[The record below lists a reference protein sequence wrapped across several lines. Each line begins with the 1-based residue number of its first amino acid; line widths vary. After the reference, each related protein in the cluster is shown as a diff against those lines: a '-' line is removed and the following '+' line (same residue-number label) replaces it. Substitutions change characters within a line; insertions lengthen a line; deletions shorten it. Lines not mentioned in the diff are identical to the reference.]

1 MPPPLP
7 QVIDTHVHLGT
18 CRVFG
23 RDQRDE
29 HVIESMGRSDVS
41 LSIVQPYPGAP
52 DAARVHDDI
61 AALRESSGGRV
72 AGLASLNPHRDE
84 SEYFA
89 EIKRCVV
96 ELGFVGVKLHTI
108 GHALD
113 PGSRDAGTVFAT
125 ARELDVPVMVHTGPG
140 LPFADPA
147 LLLSPARAFPDL
159 QIVLA
164 HAGHGIVTGNAIAVA
179 EVCDN
184 ILLETS
190 WCRPGDIGVMI
201 QRLGGDRV
209 MFGTDAPNNVATEFA
224 KYESLDLDETTRT
237 AVLGGTAR
245 RVFRIE

>member
-1 MPPPLP
+1 MSQPAI
-7 QVIDTHVHLGT
+7 VDAHVHLGA

-23 RDQRDE
+23 RDQSADD
-29 HVIESMGRSDVS
+29 VIGSMDLHDVG

-61 AALRESSGGRV
+61 AALRETSGGRV
-72 AGLASLNPHRDE
+72 VGLASLNPHRDAN
-84 SEYFA
+84 EYFT
-89 EIKRCVV
+89 EIKRCVT

-113 PGSRDAGTVFAT
+113 PGSQDATTVFTT
-125 ARELDVPVMVHTGPG
+125 ARELGIPVMVHTGPG

-147 LLLSPARAFPDL
+147 LLLPRALAFPEV
-159 QIVLA
+159 QIVFA

-184 ILLETS
+184 VILETS

-201 QRLGGDRV
+201 QRLGPDRV
-209 MFGTDAPNNVATEFA
+209 MFGTDSPSNVSTELA
-224 KYESLDLDETTRT
+224 KYGSLGLDDAALTM
-237 AVLGGTAR
+237 VMGGTAR
-245 RVFRIE
+245 RLFNL

>member
-1 MPPPLP
+1 MPTFPD
-7 QVIDTHVHLGT
+7 VVDAHVHLGI

-29 HVIESMGRSDVS
+29 DVLGSMDSSEVA

-52 DAARVHDDI
+52 DASKVHDDI
-61 AALRESSGGRV
+61 AALRESTGSRV
-72 AGLASLNPHRDE
+72 VGLASLNPHRDE
-84 SEYFA
+84 SEYFS
-89 EIKRCVV
+89 EIKRCVG

-113 PGSRDAGTVFAT
+113 PGSKDAATVFAT
-125 ARELDVPVMVHTGPG
+125 AKELGIPVMVHTGPG
-140 LPFADPA
+140 LPFSDPA
-147 LLLSPARAFPDL
+147 LLLSPARTFPEV

-184 ILLETS
+184 IVLETS

-201 QRLGGDRV
+201 QRLGADRV
-209 MFGTDAPNNVATEFA
+209 MFGTDSPNNVTTEFA
-224 KYESLDLDETTRT
+224 KYRSLDLDEATST

-245 RVFRIE
+245 RVFGL